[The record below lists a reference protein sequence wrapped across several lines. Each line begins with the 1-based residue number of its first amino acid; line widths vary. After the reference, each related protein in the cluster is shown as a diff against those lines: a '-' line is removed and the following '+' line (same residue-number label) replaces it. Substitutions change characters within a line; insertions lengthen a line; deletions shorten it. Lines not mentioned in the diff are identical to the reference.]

1 MVETEAVAVV
11 LSANCLVEHRANLGW
26 PKHLAHENVLRDLCG
41 DLLDLLER
49 YDLIDWFGLVERLVS
64 LVLLD
69 LDLRELRDLRGL

>member
-1 MVETEAVAVV
+1 MVGPNTWRK
-11 LSANCLVEHRANLGW
+11 RAG
-26 PKHLAHENVLRDLCG
+26 LRDLCG

-49 YDLIDWFGLVERLVS
+49 YDLVDWFGLVERLVS